1 MDLLK
6 LFLQPIREHKMFVLV
21 ACVLIVLD
29 VVFGFTNA
37 ALKREISS
45 KKMRE
50 GLQHKLGSIFLMCTA
65 SVIDSAFMGGIDLGF
80 DAPVL
85 AATCVYI
92 AVMEVISVLENICK
106 LNPQL
111 ADNPLIG
118 LFAKRLHS
126 VENTAEVE
134 ITEIGE
140 L

>member
-92 AVMEVISVLENICK
+92 AVMEVISCLENIAK
-106 LNPQL
+106 LNPEL
-111 ADNPLIG
+111 AHNPLIG
-118 LFAKRLHS
+118 GVTSRLAS
-126 VENTAEVE
+126 VAEEESTEEENA
-134 ITEIGE
+134 
-140 L
+140 